1 LALDQEYGETYLL
14 LVDTYATQAH
24 QEAML
29 TASEEVKEHINLG
42 YSNIVTGNLEGAI
55 QEFLATVKLSDD
67 FGTRSRLALLF
78 YQMGRLDEALA
89 QAQLARELASPTEQP
104 FWDALIAYWES

>member
-1 LALDQEYGETYLL
+1 
-14 LVDTYATQAH
+14 
-24 QEAML
+24 ML

-55 QEFLATVKLSDD
+55 REFLAAAESSDD

-78 YQMGRLDEALA
+78 YQTGRLDEALA
-89 QAQLARELASPTEQP
+89 QAQLARDLASPTERP
-104 FWDALIAYWES
+104 FWDTLIAYWES